1 MHTNLSQNIDKNAEI
16 YSSSDENALF
26 QEIVDTVNHIET
38 LEKEEGPFE
47 ERIVISSEAS
57 LSCDNMPA
65 YIAQKN
71 LNVDNSVIITLFDL
85 RKKIS
90 QTSVELALQTTLEE
104 YVTFNVYVCST
115 SRFTINLL

>member
-26 QEIVDTVNHIET
+26 QEIVDAVNHIET
-38 LEKEEGPFE
+38 LEKERPFE

-65 YIAQKN
+65 FIAQKN
-71 LNVDNSVIITLFDL
+71 LNVDNSVIITPSNL
-85 RKKIS
+85 RKKS
-90 QTSVELALQTTLEE
+90 LKQV
-104 YVTFNVYVCST
+104 
-115 SRFTINLL
+115 